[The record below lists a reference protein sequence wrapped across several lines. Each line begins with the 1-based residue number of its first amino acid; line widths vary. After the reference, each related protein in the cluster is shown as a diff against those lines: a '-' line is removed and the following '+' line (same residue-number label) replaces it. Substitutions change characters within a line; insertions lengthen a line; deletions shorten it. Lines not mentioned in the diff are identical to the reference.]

1 MVHGTKG
8 VLGTQRQTVY
18 SLLSAAEKIVFVISQ
33 GPSSCNP
40 RRACRKYRCF
50 LGDILVCDGRLAAA
64 GRSAVSI
71 AAAAHNQDQEDD
83 PAAVVISAAVTAE
96 ESAIISAAAEQQ

>member
-1 MVHGTKG
+1 M
-8 VLGTQRQTVY
+8 
-18 SLLSAAEKIVFVISQ
+18 FVISQ

-50 LGDILVCDGRLAAA
+50 LGGILVCDGRLAAA

-71 AAAAHNQDQEDD
+71 AAAEQDKDQNDD
-83 PAAVVISAAVTAE
+83 PAAIPTAEKAIVVTAHMRT
-96 ESAIISAAAEQQ
+96 S

>member
-1 MVHGTKG
+1 M
-8 VLGTQRQTVY
+8 
-18 SLLSAAEKIVFVISQ
+18 FVISQ